1 MAKKFVSPR
10 RAKQKTQ
17 KVWSFSITV
26 LCVFIALVS
35 GALLERRFGYH
46 QASEAAKAARN
57 VSSVQ
62 QNPVQQNLIE
72 QSLAQLAEQLA
83 EAKITLENITQLT
96 NRLSNNP
103 ALNLGIGNET
113 FPQSNLNDDAKPM
126 EEFIDEGG
134 YSGEKIGR
142 ELDVLKQKLNQQ
154 VNRLRTFDV
163 LMQSRQI
170 ALDRV
175 PTGIPVSMLQAHLT
189 SPFGW
194 RIHPLTGESKLHTGA
209 DFAAP
214 KGTPIYASSSGVV
227 ASSSYVSGYGNL
239 VEIDHGSGLSTVY
252 AHNSENLVEA
262 GDLVTRRQL
271 IARIG
276 NTGNSTGAHLHFE
289 VRLDGVPIDPMLL
302 LGKDLTQVK
311 VEPGSSLL
319 ETLKLLSQE

>member
-72 QSLAQLAEQLA
+72 QSLAQLAAQLA
-83 EAKITLENITQLT
+83 EAKVTLENITQLT

-113 FPQSNLNDDAKPM
+113 FPHSNLNEDAKPM

-214 KGTPIYASSSGVV
+214 KGTPIYAASSGVV

-311 VEPGSSLL
+311 VEPGTSLL